1 MPGGYAPVGPMDEG
15 MQAARAIAM
24 DAIYAREPTRP
35 AVENVEASLQV
46 VAGYNYAF
54 AISLAGGA
62 RYYVTVFRSPQNAFS
77 VTRLEKAD

>member
-1 MPGGYAPVGPMDEG
+1 
-15 MQAARAIAM
+15 
-24 DAIYAREPTRP
+24 
-35 AVENVEASLQV
+35 LQV

-62 RYYVTVFRSPQNAFS
+62 RYHVTVFRSPQNAFS

>member
-1 MPGGYAPVGPMDEG
+1 MPGGYAPIGTLDQG

-24 DAIYAREPTRP
+24 AAIYAREPTRS
-35 AVENVEASLQV
+35 AVENVEVSLQV

-62 RYYVTVFRSPQNAFS
+62 HYHVTVFRSPQSAFS

>member
-1 MPGGYAPVGPMDEG
+1 
-15 MQAARAIAM
+15 
-24 DAIYAREPTRP
+24 
-35 AVENVEASLQV
+35 V

-62 RYYVTVFRSPQNAFS
+62 RYHVTVFRSPQSAFS